1 MKGFVLSQEG
11 HLVQALA
18 PVSAS
23 GGKTCQAFSMKKYQH
38 ASIIIAIG
46 AQAAQMTSVVLNAC
60 TDANGDNPT
69 AIPFNLF
76 KAEVANGDVLGGKT
90 AETSSGFQPS
100 ATAGIFY
107 VIEIDAAELPQGS
120 PYLQV
125 VIANGANADF
135 VAVLAVLSGARYAED
150 QSPSEIV

>member
-1 MKGFVLSQEG
+1 MKGFVIAQQG
-11 HLVQALA
+11 HVVVALA

-23 GGKTCQAFSMKKYQH
+23 GGKTAQAFSMKKYQH
-38 ASIIIAIG
+38 ASIILAIG

-60 TDANGDNPT
+60 TDASGDNPT

-76 KAEVANGDVLGGKT
+76 KCESAGQDTLGAKT
-90 AETSSGFQPS
+90 PETAAGFVPS

-107 VIEIDAAELPQGS
+107 VIEIDASELPQGS

-135 VAVLAVLSGARYAED
+135 AAVIAILSGARFAED